1 MGNTCCSGKDCMG
14 QEIRCEVDVYQD
26 RMGRKRDNGT
36 SERKKPVQESVVIN
50 ASQMTTMA
58 PIENNN
64 Q

>member
-1 MGNTCCSGKDCMG
+1 MG

-58 PIENNN
+58 PNDNSN